1 MKKLIVLFCLLAV
14 SAIKAQAPQYLNYQG
29 IARDAGGTIITTA
42 IGVKFEILQ
51 GSASGTVVYD
61 ETNTITPS
69 SAGIFTTAIGSGAPG
84 VGTFSLITWAN
95 GPYYIRVNI
104 DPAGGTSYS
113 TVGTSQLL
121 SVPYALYAEKAGN
134 TQTVSIT
141 GSNVTGTYPNY
152 TITSAGALTPST
164 GISIVG
170 NTITNTAPNPT
181 LTPAGIT
188 SITGTHPSFTI
199 DVPPPSLNY
208 NIGTNVLTLTQGTTV
223 ATTTLV
229 GAGSSTVSMFANG
242 IASVTPVGAGNNF
255 TVSVQSPS
263 FTSVGATS
271 VTGTYPNFVINS
283 PGASTTIPT
292 SLQVNLPH
300 TTSTLSPNN
309 FSITIAPTNISGPG
323 VIGSYPNYTV
333 TAPAAT
339 TLTGV
344 GIASVTGSSPNYTIG
359 VPGPSLSVT
368 GNTITITQG
377 TVVTTKTISSSP
389 WNYSGGT
396 IIPANNP
403 SADKVAIGQVSA
415 NALVD
420 VLNSPSSTITT
431 SPVLNVVN
439 SNTGFGGNGVLV
451 VRNLAGTS
459 AGINVDQTTNGDGIA
474 VNMTSAGITGNALQ
488 VNHSGL
494 GNASFFSINNAS
506 SNSKIIDAST
516 TGTGIGVSVVVS
528 NSVNA
533 NSALAVSSNGT
544 GATGYFNKTN
554 TGYGIYSSHS
564 GSSGVSGFFE
574 GINTSNV
581 SPVVQINAGST
592 SGGPGAVINTVNGNA
607 LEAYSGS
614 SNYAA
619 YIVNTSTVGGNA
631 IRSNNN
637 NSAPTIYADNSST
650 GRALFVQNPSSSTN
664 RAAQI
669 IGGLDIMGKTSGSTT
684 SPLIITNIASTNLF
698 NVRDDG
704 NVGVGNPTPNNR
716 LSVYDAA
723 NTSAALFSQ
732 QNSATSSSSAHGV
745 MGITSNSNTFA
756 AGVHGESS
764 GAGPAVS
771 GSKFSGSGSAGRFEI
786 TSTTNTADGLFSTT
800 SGGGAAI
807 HAVNG
812 PTVAGGSN
820 AALWLEAGHLKSTQ
834 ATPPTTNTISVSGGG
849 ISSVTVTLNAGSTD
863 VKGTLLAVITTTGLV
878 NANNNFSFRVNFNKT
893 YASNP
898 VVVVCPSSD
907 NGLLDPFV
915 SGVAPTSF
923 SVTVKNGT
931 TGNMTTGATFSLNLN
946 YIVIE

>member
-1 MKKLIVLFCLLAV
+1 MKKVALLVCLFVASLV
-14 SAIKAQAPQYLNYQG
+14 RSQAPQYLNYQG
-29 IARDAGGTIITTA
+29 IARNSAGTIITTA

-51 GSASGTVVYD
+51 GGASGTLVYE
-61 ETNTITPS
+61 ETNNITPS
-69 SAGIFTTAIGSGAPG
+69 SAGIFTAAIGSGAAST
-84 VGTFSLITWAN
+84 GTFSTINWAN
-95 GPYYIRVNI
+95 SPYFIRVSI

-141 GSNVTGTYPNY
+141 GSNVIGTYPNY

-181 LTPAGIT
+181 LTANGIT

-199 DVPPPSLNY
+199 DVPPPSMNY
-208 NIGTNVLTLTQGTTV
+208 NTGTNVLTLTQGTAV

-229 GAGSSTVSMFANG
+229 GAGSNTVAMFASG
-242 IASVTPVGAGNNF
+242 IASVSPVGAGSNF
-255 TVSVQSPS
+255 TVSVPSPT
-263 FTSVGATS
+263 FTSIGSTTVS
-271 VTGTYPNFVINS
+271 GTYPNYTVTS
-283 PGASTTIPT
+283 PGVSTLTPT
-292 SLQVNLPH
+292 SLQINAPH
-300 TTSTLSPNN
+300 STSTLSPNN
-309 FSITIAPTNISGPG
+309 FSITVQPTN
-323 VIGSYPNYTV
+323 
-333 TAPAAT
+333 
-339 TLTGV
+339 LTGV
-344 GIASVTGSSPNYTIG
+344 GIASVSGTYPNYTVG

-368 GNTITITQG
+368 GNTITISQG
-377 TVVTTKTISSSP
+377 TVVSTKTISSSP

-403 SADKVAIGQVSA
+403 GADKVAIGQVSA

-439 SNTGFGGNGVLV
+439 SNTSFGANGVLV
-451 VRNLAGTS
+451 VRNLAGAS

-474 VNMTSAGITGNALQ
+474 VNMTGAGITGNALQ
-488 VNHSGL
+488 VNHGGL

-516 TGTGIGVSVVVS
+516 TGTGIGVSIVLT
-528 NSVNA
+528 NTLNA

-554 TGYGIYSSHS
+554 SGYGIFSSHS

-574 GINTSNV
+574 STNTSNT
-581 SPVVQINAGST
+581 SPVVQVNAGST
-592 SGGPGAVINTVNGNA
+592 AAGPGAVISTVNGTA

-614 SNYAA
+614 ANYAA

-631 IRSNNN
+631 IRGSNNN
-637 NSAPTIYADNSST
+637 AAPTIYADNSST
-650 GRALFVQNPSSSTN
+650 GRALFVQNPSSSVN

-684 SPLIITNIASTNLF
+684 FPLIVTNLASTNLF
-698 NVRDDG
+698 NIRDDG

-716 LSVYDAA
+716 LSVYDVTT
-723 NTSAALFSQ
+723 NSAAIFSQ

-745 MGITSNSNTFA
+745 MGLTSNSNTFA
-756 AGVHGESS
+756 AGVHGEST

-771 GSKFSGSGSAGRFEI
+771 GSKLSGSGSAGRFEI
-786 TSTTNTADGLFSTT
+786 TSTTNTADGLFATT
-800 SGGGAAI
+800 LGGGAAI

-812 PTVAGGSN
+812 PTVAGSSN
-820 AALWLEAGHLKSTQ
+820 AAVWLEAGHLKSTQ
-834 ATPPTTNTISVSGGG
+834 STAPTTATVTVSGGG
-849 ISSVTVTLNAGSTD
+849 VQAVSVSLTAGSTD
-863 VKGTLLAVITTTGLV
+863 VKGVMNAVLTTTGQI
-878 NANNNFSFRVNFNKT
+878 NSGNFATVRVNFNKA
-893 YASNP
+893 YAVAP
-898 VVVVCPSSD
+898 VVVVTSLTD
-907 NGLLDPFV
+907 LGLTHLFV
-915 SGVAPTSF
+915 TNVTTTSF
-923 SVTVKNGT
+923 NLTVKNSTSGT
-931 TGNMTTGATFSLNLN
+931 MGAAASFPMSFN
-946 YIVIE
+946 YMVIE